1 MTLTVILPVFLLIL
15 VGFAL
20 RRSALFEESF
30 WLSAERLAYF
40 VLLPCLLVAI
50 CADADLGGSHYLG
63 LSGAIAG
70 GMVLVTGACLA
81 LRPAIGG
88 DGARFT
94 SVVQGAIR
102 FNGYVG
108 LAIAAGLY
116 GDAGLAAAA
125 IAVLTIVLCGNVISV
140 VVLSAFA
147 TRAPNAPAPDA
158 LRVLRQCASNPLI
171 VACAIGLLINLTGLG
186 LPDVVAGLLDL
197 IGRAALP
204 IGLLAVGAGLRF
216 EFGGGQGRAL
226 AVSTGLK
233 LAVLPLVTLVLA
245 WMLGVAGTPLV
256 IAVLF
261 NALPTASSSYIL
273 ARQMGG
279 DAPLMATIITAQT
292 LIALITLPVTLTL
305 LR

>member
-15 VGFAL
+15 VGLAL
-20 RRSALFEESF
+20 RRGGLFEESF

-50 CADADLGGSHYLG
+50 CAGADLGNTHYLG
-63 LSGAIAG
+63 LAGAIAG
-70 GMVLVTGACLA
+70 GMAIVTGLCLA

-140 VVLSAFA
+140 VVLSTFGA
-147 TRAPNAPAPDA
+147 RASSKPAPGV
-158 LRVLRQCASNPLI
+158 LGVLRQCASNPLI
-171 VACAIGLLINLTGLG
+171 VACAIGLLINLSGLG
-186 LPDVVAGLLDL
+186 LPDVIAGLLDL

-216 EFGGGQGRAL
+216 ELGNGQSRAL
-226 AVSTGLK
+226 AVSTALK
-233 LAVLPLVTLVLA
+233 LAVLPLVTLALA
-245 WMLGVAGTPLV
+245 WAFGIGGTPLV

-292 LIALITLPVTLTL
+292 LFALITLPVTLTL